1 MHVTMSKDVEIDL
14 SYVQKNEGC
23 RLSGK
28 IHVAKVAGRIQ
39 LIPGATFRSTM
50 YMAPASCRVLRSEN
64 ELLLHLGQ

>member
-39 LIPGATFRSTM
+39 LVPGTSYSLSQHSQSA
-50 YMAPASCRVLRSEN
+50 AHAASPCADRRK
-64 ELLLHLGQ
+64 